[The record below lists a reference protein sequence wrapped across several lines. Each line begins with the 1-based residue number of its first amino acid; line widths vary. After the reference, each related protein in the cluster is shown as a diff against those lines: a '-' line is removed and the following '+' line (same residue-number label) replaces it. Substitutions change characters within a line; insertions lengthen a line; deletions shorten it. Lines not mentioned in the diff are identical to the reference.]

1 VAKSQ
6 ANLRQPSDFVVRV
19 GNGKWEKVKAEG
31 EVRKRKSMLENCQ
44 RQGATTASRIDFGAF
59 GFDALTYNKGIC
71 LGHALSSV
79 RPRI

>member
-19 GNGKWEKVKAEG
+19 GKRKWEKVKAEG
-31 EVRKRKSMLENCQ
+31 EKRKSMLENCQ